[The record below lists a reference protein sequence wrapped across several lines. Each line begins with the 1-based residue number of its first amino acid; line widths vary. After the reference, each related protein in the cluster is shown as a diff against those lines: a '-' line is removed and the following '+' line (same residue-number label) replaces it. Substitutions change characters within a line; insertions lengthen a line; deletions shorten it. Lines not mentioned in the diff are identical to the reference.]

1 MANDSSESG
10 IDRRGLLRRTG
21 VAAGGLLA
29 FGAGTASASA
39 QLAHDPAYRHGYVK
53 VNYSLV
59 SVYEDA
65 TEDSDGEC
73 QGTNE
78 VTQVST
84 GACGY
89 APGYYM
95 ECSGTQYD
103 PLVFVD
109 LLDGDGGYVR
119 DRYLSDVDQSDCI

>member
-1 MANDSSESG
+1 MVNGHNEGG
-10 IDRRGLLRRTG
+10 IDRRRFLRRSG
-21 VAAGGLLA
+21 MAAGGLLA
-29 FGAGTASASA
+29 LGAGTASASA
-39 QLAHDPAYRHGYVK
+39 QLAHDSAYNHGYVK

-59 SVYEDA
+59 PVYEDA
-65 TEDSDGEC
+65 TEDGDGEC

-78 VTQVST
+78 ITQVST

-95 ECSGTQYD
+95 ECSGTQYN

-119 DRYLSDVDQSDCI
+119 DAYLSDVDQSDCI